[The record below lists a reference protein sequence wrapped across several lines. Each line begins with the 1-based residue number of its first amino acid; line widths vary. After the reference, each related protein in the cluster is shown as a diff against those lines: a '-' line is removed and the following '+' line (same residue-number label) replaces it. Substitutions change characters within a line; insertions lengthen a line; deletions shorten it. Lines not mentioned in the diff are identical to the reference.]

1 MANKFYITTPIYYVN
16 AAPHIG
22 HSYTNIAA
30 DSLARFS
37 RKLLGIENVW
47 FLTGTDE
54 HGQKIQKA
62 ADEAKLTTEKFV
74 DKMAEQFKDLW
85 KRLEI
90 SNDDF
95 IRTTQGRHIKT
106 VQKALQILY
115 KKGDIYEGKYE
126 GWYCTPCET
135 FWPAGQISG
144 TPQGD
149 GLASDSQS
157 HKPEGSGLASD
168 SQSHNLCPDC
178 KRPLEKISETNFFF
192 KLSKYQDWLIKYI
205 KDIERNPQR
214 IHYIQPASRR
224 NEVLSFLE
232 NNKLEDLCIS
242 RPIERLSWGIPLPFS
257 AKHVSYVWFDALINY
272 ISAVGE
278 FDVQNIYRSVW
289 WQADVKIMHLVG
301 KDILRH
307 HAIYWPIILEAL
319 GIRQP
324 DVIFAHGWWMIDE
337 DKMSKSRG
345 NVVNPVEMADKFGI
359 DVYRYFLL
367 RDVPFGLDG
376 NFSEEA
382 IIKRFNGD
390 LANDLGNL
398 VYRTLTM
405 VEKYYSGKIPQLDIN
420 KVKYDS
426 SGENI
431 KDKLN
436 SLHQAVFA
444 PLDWNNDFSLALEK
458 IWEVIGITNKYVEE
472 TKPWSLV
479 KEAKVKQLA
488 EFICLLVQ
496 AIRKI
501 GEEVAPFMPKTAESI
516 ILQLGGKEIKK
527 GDPLFPR
534 IEIKK
539 K

>member
-1 MANKFYITTPIYYVN
+1 MSNKFYITTPIYYVN
-16 AAPHIG
+16 ASPHIG

-30 DSLARFS
+30 DTLARYN
-37 RKLLGIENVW
+37 RKLLGKENVW

-54 HGQKIQKA
+54 HGQKIKKA
-62 ADEAKLTTEKFV
+62 ADEAKLPPIEFV
-74 DKMAEQFKDLW
+74 DKVVIQFQDLW
-85 KRLEI
+85 SKLEI

-95 IRTTQGRHIKT
+95 IRTTQSRHIKC
-106 VQKALQILY
+106 VQKALQIVY
-115 KKGDIYEGKYE
+115 EKGDIYEDQYD

-135 FWPAGQISG
+135 FWPKTQISN
-144 TPQGD
+144 
-149 GLASDSQS
+149 
-157 HKPEGSGLASD
+157 
-168 SQSHNLCPDC
+168 NLCPDC
-178 KRPLEKISETNFFF
+178 KRPLENISETNFFF
-192 KLSKYQDWLIKYI
+192 KLSKYQPWLIGYI
-205 KDIERNPQR
+205 KDTDKHPER

-257 AKHVSYVWFDALINY
+257 AKHVTYVWFDALINY

-278 FDVQNIYRSVW
+278 FDHQNIYRSVW
-289 WQADVKIMHLVG
+289 WDKDVKVVHLVG

-307 HAIYWPIILEAL
+307 HAIYWPIMLEAL

-324 DVIFAHGWWMIDE
+324 DTIFAHGWWMINE
-337 DKMSKSRG
+337 GKMSKSQG
-345 NVVNPVEMADKFGI
+345 NVVNPMEMVDKFGI

-398 VYRTLTM
+398 IYRTLTM
-405 VEKYYSGKIPQLDIN
+405 IEKYYSGMIPELNIDEIE
-420 KVKYDS
+420 YDA
-426 SGENI
+426 SGQNI
-431 KDKLN
+431 KEKLKQ
-436 SLHQAVFA
+436 LQQVVCA
-444 PLDWNNDFSLALEK
+444 PLSWNNDFSLALEK

-472 TKPWSLV
+472 TKPWNLV
-479 KEAKVKQLA
+479 KEGRDEQLKA
-488 EFICLLVQ
+488 FIRLLVE
-496 AIRKI
+496 AIRTI
-501 GEEVAPFMPKTAESI
+501 GSEIAPFMPKTAESI
-516 ILQLGGKEIKK
+516 LDQLGQNVIKK
-527 GDPLFPR
+527 GNPLFPR

-539 K
+539 SS